1 MVNVDKEKI
10 NQNINEAYNNQTENV
25 KKLLES
31 AKKNLADQ
39 KACLYDYTTSKQKT
53 DKLYTVSRVV
63 SKKKQE
69 NSQLQDRMD
78 ENFQKMN
85 EKLDINSKNLDFI
98 FKTVSNNSENIQ
110 NEYEKALVKENKII
124 DEKIENI
131 ESNIEQKMNVLQQ
144 RNEEC
149 IMRIKQEI
157 IQSYQKENK
166 NAISCLMEE
175 KNSYLRELE
184 EKDRQI
190 RELNY
195 KIYEY
200 EEKLEREKERRY
212 KNGIISSLFR
222 KEQEQEEEPTYTCQ
236 ILNYVY

>member
-1 MVNVDKEKI
+1 MHY
-10 NQNINEAYNNQTENV
+10 EAYNNQTENV

-110 NEYEKALVKENKII
+110 NEYEKALEFINTNDELKEVLEFYII
-124 DEKIENI
+124 YNT
-131 ESNIEQKMNVLQQ
+131 
-144 RNEEC
+144 
-149 IMRIKQEI
+149 
-157 IQSYQKENK
+157 
-166 NAISCLMEE
+166 
-175 KNSYLRELE
+175 
-184 EKDRQI
+184 
-190 RELNY
+190 
-195 KIYEY
+195 
-200 EEKLEREKERRY
+200 
-212 KNGIISSLFR
+212 LFF
-222 KEQEQEEEPTYTCQ
+222 
-236 ILNYVY
+236 